1 MGGTLV
7 INHVIGV
14 VAPVTKTVNYGIVL
28 STLGGTG
35 AKCWITQNLGSS
47 NQATSATDATE
58 AAAGWYWQFNRKQ
71 GYKHDGVTRTPNTA
85 WITPINEN
93 SDWVAAQDPCTIELG
108 AGWRIPTYTEW
119 LNANANGGWV
129 DYNGDYASVLKIH
142 AAGCLYMS
150 DGHLQLRG
158 LNGMYYSSTQF
169 NNTLYYGLS
178 INSSQSGVSWFTIT
192 KDMAYTLRCLK
203 D

>member
-85 WITPINEN
+85 WITSINEN
-93 SDWVAAQDPCTIELG
+93 SNWVAAQDPCTIELG

-119 LNANANGGWV
+119 NNVIATGAWSNWYDA
-129 DYNGDYASVLKIH
+129 YNSVLKLH
-142 AAGCLYMS
+142 AAG
-150 DGHLQLRG
+150 QLDYLSGALVSRG
-158 LNGMYYSSTQF
+158 FYGLSWSSTQF
-169 NNTLYYGLS
+169 DATQSQGLYF
-178 INSSQSGVSWFTIT
+178 SSTTIGVSYEI
-192 KDMAYTLRCLK
+192 KAYSPPLRCLK